1 MPTYNP
7 QEAARLQA
15 IVEADPDIQ
24 AAIRDYQAL
33 FFVANP
39 NANRREREA
48 AEQRL
53 MAALNRNPVLKAAGV
68 ADRSVRE
75 GYELNPRAQR
85 GRGLI
90 TKEGSDVG
98 HVVRDIILPAA
109 GVGAIA
115 AAPAIIGS
123 QAAAGGGSAGSA
135 GAAGTALGVPGAP
148 IAGGSVATGTIGGTG
163 TIGALQGAGY
173 AGSGGGGLGSWLT
186 SDRLRAAGQGLGA
199 IAQGKAI
206 NRGEEFAGQT
216 DLARLLLERDAQ
228 FQNQSIARE
237 QEGSRSGMDA
247 WRRLLMAQRTLS
259 PGPRPQLS
267 PYSIAPR
274 QATGAERQGAT
285 AMSSE
290 VLQRLLGG
298 NPIPVPQRTDL
309 GVDPRLLRPGRMER
323 ILGYAAPAATIAGT
337 VLRY

>member
-1 MPTYNP
+1 MPKFNE

-15 IVEADPDIQ
+15 IVESDPDIQ
-24 AAIRDYQAL
+24 AAIRDYQAQ

-75 GYELNPRAQR
+75 GYELNPRVQR

-98 HVVRDIILPAA
+98 HVVRDMILPAA
-109 GVGAIA
+109 GAGAIL
-115 AAPAIIGS
+115 AAPAILGS
-123 QAAAGGGSAGSA
+123 QAAS
-135 GAAGTALGVPGAP
+135 GA
-148 IAGGSVATGTIGGTG
+148 S
-163 TIGALQGAGY
+163 
-173 AGSGGGGLGSWLT
+173 SGGGAAPTAGTSTMAGNLAGPTTLQTIMGGGGGAGGLGRWLNPDT
-186 SDRLRAAGQGLGA
+186 LRMAGQGLGA
-199 IAQGKAI
+199 IAQGKAT

-274 QATGAERQGAT
+274 QATAAERQGAT

-309 GVDPRLLRPGRMER
+309 GVNPSLLRPGRMER

>member
-1 MPTYNP
+1 MPKYNA

-15 IVEADPDIQ
+15 IVEADPEIQ
-24 AAIRDYQAL
+24 AAIQAYQAE
-33 FFVANP
+33 FFVPNP
-39 NANRREREA
+39 NANRAAREA

-75 GYELNPRAQR
+75 GYELNPRVQR

-109 GVGAIA
+109 GAGAIV
-115 AAPAIIGS
+115 AAPAILGS
-123 QAAAGGGSAGSA
+123 QAAAGGGAPASSVGTSALTGANTIGTSGVAGAIGAPTAGSA
-135 GAAGTALGVPGAP
+135 G
-148 IAGGSVATGTIGGTG
+148 
-163 TIGALQGAGY
+163 
-173 AGSGGGGLGSWLT
+173 GLGSILT
-186 SDRLRAAGQGLGA
+186 ADRLRMAGQGLGA
-199 IAQGKAI
+199 IANAKAQ
-206 NRGEEFAGQT
+206 NRSEQFAGQS

-237 QEGSRSGMDA
+237 QEGSRSGLDA
-247 WRRLLMAQRTLS
+247 WRRLLMAQHTLS

-274 QATGAERQGAT
+274 QATGAEREGAT
-285 AMSSE
+285 AMSAE
-290 VLQRLLGG
+290 VMKRLLGG

-309 GVDPRLLRPGRMER
+309 GVDPRLLKPGRMEQ
-323 ILGYAAPAATIAGT
+323 ILGYAAPIATGAGT
-337 VLRY
+337 ILRY